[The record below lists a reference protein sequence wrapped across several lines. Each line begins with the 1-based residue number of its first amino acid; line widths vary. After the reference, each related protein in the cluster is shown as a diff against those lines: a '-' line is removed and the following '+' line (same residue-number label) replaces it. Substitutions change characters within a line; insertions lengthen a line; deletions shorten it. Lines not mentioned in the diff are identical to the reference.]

1 MLQNFIGLWVICFPL
16 IRLIC
21 SYRKLV
27 LKALHGFNI
36 TNFIATQRILLYQR
50 NWPETS
56 VNEDETIYSVNLTD
70 EVILEEI
77 QGSFPLELFTATP
90 NQERWKTYLRGPF
103 HFSTSLQSLLIF
115 SQKNREHIY
124 KLRTEHLLILVN
136 KNISHGDY

>member
-1 MLQNFIGLWVICFPL
+1 M
-16 IRLIC
+16 
-21 SYRKLV
+21 
-27 LKALHGFNI
+27 
-36 TNFIATQRILLYQR
+36 
-50 NWPETS
+50 
-56 VNEDETIYSVNLTD
+56 YSVNLTD

-90 NQERWKTYLRGPF
+90 NQERRKTYLRGPF